1 MDRTIFD
8 PLHNYAREG
17 ALHRNNNPIF
27 ARLGEMKEWQ
37 LKKVIEEYS
46 CLSNRAIQFLT
57 TAMIYSYGWDELYK
71 EIEDNIADEKGKRTD
86 GIPHLVIMRDGYLNE
101 LGIDTH
107 KAQAYHLVSTRS
119 FLEEMDRIF
128 NTSNKAY
135 LAGAMLAFESVA
147 LEEFYIIDQVIV
159 KYLAHQG
166 KEISGLTKQYVDGH
180 LLFEIDHSN
189 NLEKAILCHLKE
201 EHLLDFENGY
211 INVCDTMDEWWKK
224 LNNDIR

>member
-1 MDRTIFD
+1 MDRTVFD
-8 PLHNYAREG
+8 PLHDYAREG
-17 ALHRNNNPIF
+17 ALYRDHNPIF
-27 ARLGEMKEWQ
+27 LRLSKMKEYH

-86 GIPHLVIMRDGYLNE
+86 GVPHLVIMRNGYRDE

-119 FLEEMDRIF
+119 FLEQMNVIF
-128 NTSNKAY
+128 NTSNKPY

-147 LEEFYIIDQVIV
+147 IEEFYIVDHIIIE
-159 KYLAHQG
+159 YLARQG
-166 KEISGLTKQYVDGH
+166 KEISGLTKQYIDGH
-180 LLFEIDHSN
+180 LKFEVDHSS
-189 NLEKAILCHLKE
+189 NLEKAILAHLTE
-201 EHLLDFENGY
+201 EHLSELERGY
-211 INVCDTMDEWWKK
+211 KDVCDTMDEWWIK
-224 LNNDIR
+224 LDRDIR